1 MERRFSKRIKMTDC
15 KGVLY
20 LPEEE
25 VDVMVEDISRGGIL
39 FGTTAYGF
47 CIADE
52 FKFQFV
58 DNDYNIIS
66 GKASL
71 VRVRKQDKNIIIGC
85 KCNGFDP
92 RGYIDRLEIKDA
104 MLGLG
109 RTPSMA

>member
-1 MERRFSKRIKMTDC
+1 MDRRFSKRIKMTDC
-15 KGVLY
+15 SGVLY

-25 VDVMVEDISRGGIL
+25 VSVTVQDISRGGIL
-39 FGTTAYGF
+39 FGTSAYGF

-58 DNDYNIIS
+58 DDEYNIIS

-71 VRVRKQDKNIIIGC
+71 VRVRKEDNHIIIGC

-92 RGYIDRLEIKDA
+92 RGYIERLEIRDA
-104 MLGLG
+104 MLSLG
-109 RTPSMA
+109 RTAVTV